1 MTQDQT
7 ASLLS
12 IVRFPVK
19 GLTPQK
25 LEATQLTPDQP
36 IAGDR
41 RFALAHG
48 GSAFDPAAP
57 AFQKKANFLTWIRN
71 PPLAALDCS
80 YDATGTRITIAKA
93 GKVLVQ
99 DADLASPLSR
109 PAVEKVVFDH
119 IGPEATRGSVKLAEA
134 PGAWFADVP
143 DPFISIQ
150 NTATLLE
157 LGRKLGN
164 ASPLDYRRLRGN
176 LLVDGFPAWAE
187 MKWVGSK
194 IQIGETVLQV
204 EAVIGRC
211 AATHVNP
218 DTGVPDSDLVGL
230 LNRDY
235 GHNKCGVYARVIEGG
250 TIRPGDRVGRIY

>member
-1 MTQDQT
+1 MTRDAT

-25 LEATQLTPDQP
+25 LDAVQLSPDQP
-36 IAGDR
+36 IPGDR

-48 GSAFDPAAP
+48 GSAFDFDAP
-57 AFQKKANFLTWIRN
+57 AFQKKAHFLTWIRN

-80 YDATGTRITIAKA
+80 FDETGSKVTIAKD
-93 GKVLVQ
+93 GKVLVK
-99 DADLASPLSR
+99 DADLTSPISR
-109 PAVEKVVFDH
+109 QDIERVVLDH
-119 IGPEATRGSVKLAEA
+119 VGSDAARGSVRVAEA

-143 DPFISIQ
+143 DPYVSIQ

-157 LGRKLGN
+157 LGRKLGDT
-164 ASPLDYRRLRGN
+164 APLDYRRLRGN
-176 LLVDGFPAWAE
+176 LLVTGFNAWDE
-187 MKWVGSK
+187 MKWVGSQ
-194 IQIGETVLQV
+194 IQIGDVVLQV

-218 DTGVPDSDLVGL
+218 DNGVSDTDVVGM

-235 GHNKCGVYARVIEGG
+235 GHNKCGVYARVVEGG
-250 TIRPGDRVGRIY
+250 RIKLGDAVGRLL

>member
-25 LEATQLTPDQP
+25 LDAASLTPDQP

-48 GSAFDPAAP
+48 GSAFDAAAP
-57 AFQKKANFLTWIRN
+57 AFQKKAHFLTWIRN

-80 YDATGTRITIAKA
+80 FDAGGTRITIAKA
-93 GKVLVQ
+93 GRVLVQ
-99 DADLASPLSR
+99 DADLTSPISR
-109 PAVEKVVFDH
+109 PAIEKVVLDH
-119 IGPEATRGSVKLAEA
+119 IGDEAARGSVHVAEA

-143 DPFISIQ
+143 DPYISIQ

-157 LGRKLGN
+157 LGRKLGQT
-164 ASPLDYRRLRGN
+164 APLDYRRLRGN
-176 LLVDGFPAWAE
+176 LLVEGFAAWGE
-187 MKWVGSK
+187 MKWVGAK

-235 GHNKCGVYARVIEGG
+235 GHNKCGVYARVIQGG
-250 TIRPGDRVGRIY
+250 TIKPGDRVGRMY